1 MKILII
7 SDIHGNYDA
16 LSSINESYDKMIFL
30 GDAVDYGPEP
40 DRVMDFLREN
50 SDINIMGNHDNAV
63 AYNQD
68 CMCSFDMHDLS
79 ERTREKISMKLLGKN
94 DIDYIKGFKSYAEIN
109 IDNKR
114 FYATHGSPMNNLNGY
129 LFATEAEML
138 YKKREF
144 MEKYDFILVGH
155 THFMMMYRNK
165 IINPGSAGQPRD
177 NNYMPSYLLY
187 DSRDNSFLFKRFNYN
202 YENTLKKLKNLL
214 DDDTYNKIK
223 RFYSP

>member
-1 MKILII
+1 MKVIII

-16 LSSINESYDKMIFL
+16 LSSINDDYDKMIFL

-40 DRVMDFLREN
+40 DLVIDYLRDK

-63 AYNQD
+63 VYNTD
-68 CMCSFDMHDLS
+68 CMCSFDMHELS
-79 ERTREKISMKLLGKN
+79 EITRKEITMKLLDKN
-94 DIDYIKGFKSYAEIN
+94 DINYMKGFKNYSEFD

-114 FYATHGSPMNNLNGY
+114 FYATHGSPLNNLNGY
-129 LFATEAEML
+129 LFATEAELL

-144 MEKYDFILVGH
+144 TQNYDFILVGH

-177 NNYMPSYLLY
+177 LNYMPSYVLY
-187 DSRDNSFLFKRFNYN
+187 DSDKNTFTFKRFNYN
-202 YENTLKKLKNLL
+202 YENVLKKLRSLL
-214 DDDTYNKIK
+214 DYDTYNKIK
-223 RFYSP
+223 VFYSP